1 MGRQLLRSSK
11 VMQCPRFGTSSRTRL
26 AFIGDKISPCMG
38 YARFQRLHHLR
49 AVASWSRELVNR
61 AMMSSFHVKDVLEV
75 GRRVAPFVSLTF
87 SLASTQHQ
95 REIAYH
101 VLKSI
106 RRNRCSYFII
116 RSFVT
121 MAGSHVPQS
130 ANLPEYAG
138 PGLPTRARNVVK
150 ALTELPERFIE
161 YVDENVAARKE
172 DLRSLRVEST
182 DELELPPDSH
192 VKGLLP
198 HGAAYWTRTAAI
210 QTEQADGSPL
220 DFFLK
225 VRWSC
230 C

>member
-1 MGRQLLRSSK
+1 
-11 VMQCPRFGTSSRTRL
+11 
-26 AFIGDKISPCMG
+26 
-38 YARFQRLHHLR
+38 
-49 AVASWSRELVNR
+49 
-61 AMMSSFHVKDVLEV
+61 MSSFHVKDVLEV

-172 DLRSLRVEST
+172 DLRSLKVEST

-225 VRWSC
+225 VR
-230 C
+230 